1 MIYYAA
7 ASLRFALRCCLLTSL
22 PLTLPLFLLLLLFP
36 SQAAPPVPA
45 APIRPPLPPPAF
57 PTPYST
63 PGGGIGRDAPPPSS
77 SSGPVG
83 SSVYTGG
90 PDPES
95 GDGMDLVSS
104 SSALDLPSMAV
115 SNKAP
120 ELRFKIALSLY
131 KVQQNIYL
139 LDFQRIEGDI
149 LGFMKLCTLVISEL
163 KNLSAAQRQAQ
174 LAQQAAGVPPQG
186 R

>member
-1 MIYYAA
+1 M
-7 ASLRFALRCCLLTSL
+7 
-22 PLTLPLFLLLLLFP
+22 
-36 SQAAPPVPA
+36 
-45 APIRPPLPPPAF
+45 
-57 PTPYST
+57 
-63 PGGGIGRDAPPPSS
+63 
-77 SSGPVG
+77 
-83 SSVYTGG
+83 YTGG